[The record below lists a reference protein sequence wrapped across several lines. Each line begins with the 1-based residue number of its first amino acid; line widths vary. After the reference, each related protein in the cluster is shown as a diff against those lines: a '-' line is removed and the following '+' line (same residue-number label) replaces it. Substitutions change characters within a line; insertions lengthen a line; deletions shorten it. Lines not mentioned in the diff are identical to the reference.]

1 MSDFTAAFFLEED
14 EDGEAALRLV
24 LLEAEPMAPSTP
36 ARASTDSSIGDLGE
50 DAAAGA
56 VSSSFRARLT
66 RLVSASIGM
75 VVG

>member
-36 ARASTDSSIGDLGE
+36 ARASTDWQVFAILDCLRPH
-50 DAAAGA
+50 AA
-56 VSSSFRARLT
+56 
-66 RLVSASIGM
+66 
-75 VVG
+75 